1 MIPEK
6 LAKHR
11 DEWSDTFLDI
21 GESTP
26 DIILHCTINQHEL
39 LKEESRK
46 MGWNACYEEMKPL
59 IEALKRIRDNANTI
73 GYLPESHF
81 VSNNSVAIFNSN
93 DIARTALKKVG
104 IE

>member
-1 MIPEK
+1 MPEK
-6 LAKHR
+6 LA
-11 DEWSDTFLDI
+11 DTLKAKSLFY
-21 GESTP
+21 SNNP
-26 DIILHCTINQHEL
+26 HHQHDYSAGYE
-39 LKEESRK
+39 
-46 MGWNACYEEMKPL
+46 ACYEELEPL